1 MSYDNLLKL
10 FAKEDLINEKISQM
24 SPEEKKKVGEAFKL
38 ILKKL
43 ENEEKK

>member
-24 SPEEKKKVGEAFKL
+24 SPEEKKAVGEAFKL